1 LIWSEAMSRAT
12 VFLTVLSASIIV
24 LALLP
29 TRPASDRR
37 PPRWRLRCYRSCC
50 CSASPPTCAWCR
62 STARSSSHHDDERGL
77 VTTYMLDRPSQLR
90 LWLHFLVNT
99 PTIAT
104 VDAALAAV
112 IAMLIVQA
120 AEAPRAAVV
129 GGGVMAFLAV
139 WGTLFPPAAAHPPPL
154 RHKTPKFPT
163 PPEAP

>member
-1 LIWSEAMSRAT
+1 
-12 VFLTVLSASIIV
+12 
-24 LALLP
+24 
-29 TRPASDRR
+29 
-37 PPRWRLRCYRSCC
+37 
-50 CSASPPTCAWCR
+50 
-62 STARSSSHHDDERGL
+62 
-77 VTTYMLDRPSQLR
+77 MLDRPSQLR

-99 PTIAT
+99 PTIVAT

-112 IAMLIVQA
+112 IAVLIVQA

-139 WGTLFPPAAAHPPPL
+139 WGTLFPLQRHTLHPL